1 MKHIVIIIA
10 LGTVGQGWSQPT
22 ATTAASPATA
32 ATESSVQRLGLK
44 EALAYAREHNASYLN
59 AQKDVL
65 ISQETVKQT
74 VALGKPQVSASA
86 GFQQFLTVPGSWI
99 KNFVEQPGAPDYIFL
114 KFQQEFTSNASL
126 AVNQLLWDG
135 TYMVG
140 LQATQQFMQMSKLAE
155 FKTLRDLE
163 NTVTKAYI
171 AAVSTQKN
179 LALIDANLA
188 LLERSLFEVRELN
201 KEGFVEMLDV
211 ERLELN
217 VSNLKLQKEKLANA
231 VVLTKNILKM
241 QIGMSIDGDLELSDD
256 LEALEAAIAISD
268 AEVANFAVTNRI
280 ENRLLEQAIILGKLD
295 QKRYKF
301 SSFPSLVAFY
311 QHQENTQRPEFNF
324 FKSNLTPNN
333 AWVPSD
339 VWGLSMRVPIYG
351 GGATRSKVRETE
363 LKIAK
368 AQNDLNNFQRYA
380 TMEYENSKNSYLQNL
395 EAVIIQKQNIQL
407 AEKIY
412 NKSMT
417 KFREGVGSTLE
428 ITQAETELRTAN
440 NAYLNALYE
449 LVNSKIDLKNAIG
462 QSIQP

>member
-1 MKHIVIIIA
+1 MKHIAIIVA
-10 LGTVGQGWSQPT
+10 LGIAGQGWSQAMVAATP
-22 ATTAASPATA
+22 ASSTTAAESPN
-32 ATESSVQRLGLK
+32 QKMGLK
-44 EALAYAREHNASYLN
+44 DALAYAREHNASYLN
-59 AQKDVL
+59 AQKDVF

-74 VALGKPQVSASA
+74 VALGKPQLSASA

-99 KNFVEQPGAPDYIFL
+99 KNFVQQPGSPEYIFL

-135 TYMVG
+135 SYMVG
-140 LQATQQFMQMSKLAE
+140 LQATQQFMQMSRLAE
-155 FKTLRDLE
+155 TKTLRDLE
-163 NTVTKAYI
+163 NTVTKSYI
-171 AAVSTQKN
+171 VAVSTQKN

-201 KEGFVEMLDV
+201 KEGFAEQLDV

-241 QIGMSIDGDLELSDD
+241 QMGMPIDSDLELSDD
-256 LEALEAAIAISD
+256 LEALETAITISD
-268 AEVANFAVTNRI
+268 VDVATFSVNNRI
-280 ENRLLEQAIILGKLD
+280 ENRILEQAITLGKLD

-324 FKSNLTPNN
+324 FKSNLSQNN

-351 GGATRSKVRETE
+351 GGSVKSKIRETE

-380 TMEYENSKNSYLQNL
+380 TMEYENSKNSYMQNL
-395 EAVIIQKQNIQL
+395 EAVMVQKKNIQL
-407 AEKIY
+407 ADKIY

-440 NAYLNALYE
+440 NAYLNALYD